1 MPPAWFEVVESV
13 NFKSGYMDTL
23 SLITF
28 VLGMILGSAMIIVAT
43 FVYWK
48 KQIFPVGA
56 IVMTVFGTLLLG
68 LSIWQSA
75 KIQVGADGNLTAS
88 FEKLRQ
94 EVKAEVKQSNQA
106 VTEKIE
112 DLKATVSTDS
122 STLNKLRVREQVDG
136 KIERGDYEG
145 AIRLD
150 STSVIAYMRLI
161 EKLVGDGRY
170 AEAIAYLPSL
180 KNFNQSGVGYSVY
193 PDLIFAYDQM
203 NESDQAEN
211 LTKQLRIRVNE
222 DMNNGYGYYSRS
234 QQIGWLK
241 DGLQKYLT
249 SFKNQRIRASVAD
262 LVTELGNFISALT
275 Q

>member
-1 MPPAWFEVVESV
+1 
-13 NFKSGYMDTL
+13 
-23 SLITF
+23 
-28 VLGMILGSAMIIVAT
+28 MILGSAMIIVAT